1 MSENRKRAEDPKIVN
16 DVMAPSGMVVQAG
29 SVTGDVH
36 IHQADSGAM
45 FVPRELPSAVYG
57 FTDRAEQLAEMDLML
72 TSADESTTSAA
83 VVISAI
89 SGTAG
94 VGKTAFVTH
103 WANRVKDRFPDGQLY
118 VNLHGW
124 GPQGPLSSAEALAG
138 FLRSLGLSND
148 QIPHNADERAA
159 RFRSLVAGRRMLIV
173 LDNARDAGQ
182 IRPLLPGTSSCVV
195 LVTSRNSLP
204 GLVSRDGARRINL
217 DLLPQPQAVAL
228 LRMLIG
234 RRVEA
239 EPAAAEALVRHC
251 ARLPLALRIV
261 AELAVANADAPLRE
275 LVRDLEDEESRLDLL
290 EAGDDPYTAVRAV
303 LSWSYRNLDPSEAR
317 AFRLL
322 GLHPGRDF
330 DENSAASLIGAS
342 PAEARKRLGAL
353 VRAHLVERNQAT
365 RYQMH
370 DLLRVYAADLATQEE
385 SADSKEVALQ
395 RLFDYLLRVAASA
408 AQVAFP
414 QEQRYL
420 PIVPAVER
428 HDPELLDDYRAA
440 EWLEA
445 ERTTLL
451 AVAVQADSRQ
461 PPAYAGL
468 MSAILARYLDSRS
481 HFDDAVAL
489 HTVAVSASREAGDT
503 EGEARATANLGTVYQ
518 RLGRYG
524 DAFDNLSK
532 ALALARR
539 IGDVETEV
547 NALGELGQVAW
558 LMGRYD
564 DALEFFT
571 PVLAFRQRTSDQ
583 TGIGRVL
590 NNIGLV
596 LVRLARHDEALG
608 HLESSLA
615 LFRETNDRLR
625 QGYALNDIGVLLQ
638 RMSRF
643 SEAFGYHSEAMK
655 IAREAGDRALEAAV
669 LNGLGTAHRQ
679 TAEPDIAIELHGQ
692 ALSIGNEV
700 GDRYEQAQAHEGLG
714 DAHLVLGD
722 EDGARNHWRLAHAIY
737 RESGANEADSVAE
750 RLRELGG

>member
-1 MSENRKRAEDPKIVN
+1 MSKKREPVEGTKIVN

-36 IHQADSGAM
+36 IHHADSGST

-57 FTDRAEQLAEMDLML
+57 FTDRAEQLAEMDLVL
-72 TSADESTTSAA
+72 TSADEPTTSAA

-94 VGKTAFVTH
+94 VGKTAFVTY

-124 GPQGPLSSAEALAG
+124 GPQGPLAAAEALAG

-148 QIPHNADERAA
+148 QIPHNIDERAA

-195 LVTSRNSLP
+195 LVTSRDSLP

-217 DLLPQPQAVAL
+217 DLLPQTQAVSL

-234 RRVEA
+234 PRVDA
-239 EPAAAEALVRHC
+239 ELAAAEALVSHC

-261 AELAVANADAPLRE
+261 AELAVSTDVPLSE
-275 LVRDLEDEESRLDLL
+275 LVRDLENEESRLDLL

-303 LSWSYRNLDPSEAR
+303 LSWSYRNLDLAEAR

-330 DENSAASLIGAS
+330 DENSAAQLAGTS
-342 PAEARKRLGAL
+342 PVEARRLLGAL
-353 VRAHLVERNQAT
+353 VRAHLVERSQAG

-385 SADSKEVALQ
+385 SAESKRTALL
-395 RLFDYLLRVAASA
+395 RLFDYFLRVAASA
-408 AQVAFP
+408 TQIAFP

-420 PIVPAVER
+420 PDAPAVER
-428 HDPELLDDYRAA
+428 HDPELLDDYQAA
-440 EWLEA
+440 KWLEA
-445 ERTTLL
+445 ERPTLL
-451 AVAVQADSRQ
+451 AVAVQAERSR
-461 PPAYAGL
+461 PPAYAAL

-489 HTVAVSASREAGDT
+489 HTVAVSASREAGDR
-503 EGEARATANLGTVYQ
+503 EGEARAIQNLGTIYQ
-518 RLGRYG
+518 RLGRYN
-524 DAFDNLSK
+524 DAYDNLSN
-532 ALALARR
+532 AVSVARQ
-539 IGDVETEV
+539 INDVATEV
-547 NALGELGQVAW
+547 LALGELGQVAW

-564 DALEFFT
+564 EALDFFA
-571 PVLAFRQRTSDQ
+571 PVLAFRQRTDDP
-583 TGIGRVL
+583 TGLGRVL

-596 LVRLARHDEALG
+596 LIRLARHEEALG
-608 HLESSLA
+608 NLESALA

-638 RMSRF
+638 RMARF
-643 SEAFGYHSEAMK
+643 SEAFGYHSEAMV
-655 IAREAGDRALEAAV
+655 IARAAGDRALEAAV
-669 LNGLGTAHRQ
+669 LNGLGAAHRQ
-679 TAEPDIAIELHGQ
+679 TAESDIALELHAQ
-692 ALSIGNEV
+692 ALSIGIEV
-700 GDRYEQAQAHEGLG
+700 GDRYEQGQAHEGLG
-714 DAHLVLGD
+714 DARLALGD
-722 EDGARNHWRLAHAIY
+722 EDGARDHWRLAHTIY
-737 RESGANEADSVAE
+737 LESGAHEADSVAE
-750 RLRELGG
+750 RLRSLGG